1 MVGAEAHPGFYITQ
15 GYKWGLSTSP
25 TGWKMPPFRF
35 FSAVDQGWPAATHG
49 GLGNDDQP
57 NCQFLRWCR

>member
-15 GYKWGLSTSP
+15 GYKWGLSNA
-25 TGWKMPPFRF
+25 PFSV
-35 FSAVDQGWPAATHG
+35 FSAVDQGWPGATLG
-49 GLGNDDQP
+49 GFGDDDQP